1 VRSHNHIR
9 KIGEALHPKREP
21 LTVLHRT
28 KAEMGSFNFAAQYQQ
43 SPVPVE
49 GEIVKWEW
57 FDFCDEPPPREH
69 GARIVQ
75 SWDAAAS
82 ARELSDYSIW
92 LVIRND
98 YFLID
103 VFRERLVYPD
113 LKRAV
118 IDLARAHCTTE
129 VLIEDTGSGTA
140 LIQEFRRDTPAGLP
154 RPIGIKPEGDKEV
167 RLSAQSAK
175 IEARQVHLPRGAA
188 WLDELRAE
196 LLQFP
201 HGRYDDQVDSI
212 SQFLNW
218 IDQRERMTVRQIC
231 L

>member
-1 VRSHNHIR
+1 LFQLSI
-9 KIGEALHPKREP
+9 
-21 LTVLHRT
+21 
-28 KAEMGSFNFAAQYQQ
+28 
-43 SPVPVE
+43 
-49 GEIVKWEW
+49 
-57 FDFCDEPPPREH
+57 PPRRTVTCSNPAFESISAALDERFSVRQMVII
-69 GARIVQ
+69 GFRLIWVSSRILAD
-75 SWDAAAS
+75 SS
-82 ARELSDYSIW
+82 AIGMFLAPAMRPSGPRNSSALRTSI
-92 LVIRND
+92 
-98 YFLID
+98 
-103 VFRERLVYPD
+103 
-113 LKRAV
+113 KA
-118 IDLARAHCTTE
+118 T
-129 VLIEDTGSGTA
+129 SS
-140 LIQEFRRDTPAGLP
+140 
-154 RPIGIKPEGDKEV
+154 KEV